1 MIQPQPLSGITLSD
15 ISEENFSEPDTRLLG
30 HDLQRTP
37 TSLMIES
44 LALGGLATQRLS
56 FDISALNHIASL
68 LDATLEEAPFS
79 QAAQPAFHIATVNRV
94 SGLPLLLTLWPG
106 LRRVDVRLGRDCTWV
121 CKSVEWVELYPGVEV
136 LFRRRE
142 PPGGYLFVS
151 LGGAVAMVA

>member
-15 ISEENFSEPDTRLLG
+15 ISEENFSEPDTRLHG
-30 HDLQRTP
+30 HDLQRTL
-37 TSLMIES
+37 TSPMIES

-56 FDISALNHIASL
+56 FDVPALTQIARL

-79 QAAQPAFHIATVNRV
+79 LSTQPAFHIATVNRV

-106 LRRVDVRLGRDCTWV
+106 LQRVDVRLGQDCTWF
-121 CKSVEWVELYPGVEV
+121 CKAVEWVELYPGVEV

-151 LGGAVAMVA
+151 VGGAVAMVA